1 MILNQV
7 ILVKK
12 IVNLV
17 KIVTQGQMIVH
28 KHATKKHVIN
38 VKMIYYH
45 LFKILVKKIVN
56 LVKSVLVMNQ
66 NANHAT
72 KKHVINVGM
81 IKWKILVKKIVNL
94 VKIVKGQSAMKH
106 VTKKHVINVM
116 MI

>member
-1 MILNQV
+1 V
-7 ILVKK
+7 V
-12 IVNLV
+12 
-17 KIVTQGQMIVH
+17 
-28 KHATKKHVIN
+28 
-38 VKMIYYH
+38 
-45 LFKILVKKIVN
+45 LVKKIVN

-94 VKIVKGQSAMKH
+94 VNFVQKIQIAMQH

>member
-17 KIVTQGQMIVH
+17 K
-28 KHATKKHVIN
+28 
-38 VKMIYYH
+38 
-45 LFKILVKKIVN
+45 
-56 LVKSVLVMNQ
+56 SVQVMKQ
-66 NANHAT
+66 IANHAT
-72 KKHVINVGM
+72 KKNVINVGM
-81 IKWKILVKKIVNL
+81 IKCKILVKKIVNL